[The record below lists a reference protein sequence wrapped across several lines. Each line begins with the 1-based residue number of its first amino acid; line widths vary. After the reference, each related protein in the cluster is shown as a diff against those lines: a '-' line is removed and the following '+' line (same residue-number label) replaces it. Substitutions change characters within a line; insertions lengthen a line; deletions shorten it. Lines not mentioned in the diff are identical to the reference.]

1 MTKQTN
7 IIKISLIASLL
18 ILSGCSSISLEQP
31 KSNIPSVFNT
41 KTIQSKESLNLNPNW
56 WLLFNDDNLNK
67 IIDYALENNKDLSIA
82 MVNIKLAQN
91 NLRLLEISQGPQQS
105 VSASLSTDKNL
116 KTGTQSSSNSIQYN
130 LNYEV
135 DLWGSFQNARNA
147 QEWALMATEQDKE
160 SAKLSLISSI
170 IDLYYQSI
178 YLNEKILM
186 ALESVKYSKQLL
198 DITTTKYKV
207 GKLSGLELSQAK
219 KSQLEQEYSLNEYK
233 QNLSENLNALKLLMG
248 LNPGEELPN
257 NINIPNDMP
266 ERNFQ
271 NIHSDIPSNV
281 LKNRPDVLA
290 AQMRIQEAFY
300 NVKDKELE
308 FYPKFSLT
316 TSLGNSTGELLKFI
330 SNPIGT
336 IGASISLPFLD
347 YSKNKENLK
356 ISENKYKVYT
366 LEYEQT
372 LLKAMKEVEN
382 RLSFYYYN
390 KNNYEKVSQLYLESQ
405 KISKIYEVRYN
416 LGASP
421 LQDLLEAQES
431 ERKAY
436 LNQLNHMYNLLNS
449 ESQVYQSL
457 GGRYD

>member
-1 MTKQTN
+1 MKKQTN

-116 KTGTQSSSNSIQYN
+116 KTGTQSSTNSIQYN

-336 IGASISLPFLD
+336 IGASISLPFL
-347 YSKNKENLK
+347 E
-356 ISENKYKVYT
+356 
-366 LEYEQT
+366 
-372 LLKAMKEVEN
+372 
-382 RLSFYYYN
+382 
-390 KNNYEKVSQLYLESQ
+390 
-405 KISKIYEVRYN
+405 
-416 LGASP
+416 
-421 LQDLLEAQES
+421 
-431 ERKAY
+431 
-436 LNQLNHMYNLLNS
+436 
-449 ESQVYQSL
+449 
-457 GGRYD
+457 